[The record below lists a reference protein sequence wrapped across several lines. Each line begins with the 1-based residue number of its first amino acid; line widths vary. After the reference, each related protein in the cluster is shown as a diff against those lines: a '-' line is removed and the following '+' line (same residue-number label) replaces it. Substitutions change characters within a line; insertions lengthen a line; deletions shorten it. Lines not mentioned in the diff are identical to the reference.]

1 MRHRRHSDGKQIREE
16 LARDVIDAPALNL
29 TVPAATNREVLR
41 AARDENTAMK
51 VALLAILGLMLG
63 ALGGAGGALLFGVIA
78 FRDAEIA
85 GHREPAC
92 GADR

>member
-1 MRHRRHSDGKQIREE
+1 
-16 LARDVIDAPALNL
+16 
-29 TVPAATNREVLR
+29 
-41 AARDENTAMK
+41 MK
-51 VALLAILGLMLG
+51 IALLAILGLMLG